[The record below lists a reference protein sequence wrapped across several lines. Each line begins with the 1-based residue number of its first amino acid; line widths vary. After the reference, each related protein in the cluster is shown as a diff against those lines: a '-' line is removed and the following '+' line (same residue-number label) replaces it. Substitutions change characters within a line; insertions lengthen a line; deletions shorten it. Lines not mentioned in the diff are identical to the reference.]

1 MTKLVNYL
9 KPFMF
14 TIIVVIGL
22 LFMQA
27 YCELTL
33 PDYMQNIV
41 NVGIQNNGIEHGVY
55 EQVRESTLDSLL
67 VVATED
73 QKELIENSYTLV
85 TSNEASE
92 QQLEEIPVLKDENV
106 YILNDISDETFTEL
120 ESAFANMD
128 MTFAEISNDAKEMNV
143 EVPVLLMKNG
153 IETYREQAKTQ
164 IEVLGSSTV
173 SSLTCQMV
181 KAEYEA
187 MGLDMAAIQQN
198 YIIHSGLIMLGY
210 ALGSATCAILVGFL
224 ASKIAAGLSKNLREA
239 VFKKVTFFSN
249 ENFNKF
255 NTSTLIT
262 RTTND
267 IQQVQM
273 ALVMMLRI
281 VVYAPIMGIGAL
293 LHVMSSEANM
303 TWIIALCVVLILSV
317 VMVVFIVVMPKFK
330 IMQKL
335 TDKLNSVVRELLDG
349 MLVIR
354 AFNNE
359 KVEEKKFDKANMD
372 ITKVGLFTSRAMA
385 IMMPVM
391 MFLMNGTTL
400 LILWFGSMRVDAG
413 MIQVGSIMAFMQYAM
428 QIIMAFLMITVVS
441 IMIPRANV
449 SALRIN
455 EILTTDLSITD
466 DDHVQPFDGSEH
478 GTVRFKNVSFRYP
491 GADEDVL
498 TDISFEAKPGQ
509 VTAFIGSTGSGKS
522 TLINLVPRF
531 YDVSQGSICID
542 GKDIRNVEQKKL
554 REKIGYVPQKGIL
567 LAGTIRSNLIYANPN
582 ASDQDIEE
590 ALRISQSKE
599 FVDTKPLGVDE
610 PISQG
615 GTNVSGGQKQRLSI
629 ARAIIK
635 KPEIYIFDDSFS
647 ALDFKTDA
655 ALREELMKSCKKTG
669 STVLL
674 VAQRISSIL
683 HADQIIVLDEGKMV
697 GKGTH
702 QELIKSCRIYQEIA
716 SSQLSKEE
724 LANV

>member
-1 MTKLVNYL
+1 MTKLARYL
-9 KPFMF
+9 KPFVVP
-14 TIIVVIGL
+14 ILVVIGL

-41 NVGIQNNGIEHGVY
+41 NIGIQNNGIEHGVY
-55 EQVRESTLDSLL
+55 EQVRESTLEPFLM
-67 VVATED
+67 VATED

-85 TSNEASE
+85 TPDEASE
-92 QQLEEIPVLKDENV
+92 LQLDEIPVLKDENV
-106 YILNDISDETFTEL
+106 YVLNDISDDSFTEL
-120 ESAFANMD
+120 ENSFAEMD
-128 MTFAEISNDAKEMNV
+128 MTFAEISSDAKEKNV
-143 EVPVLLMKNG
+143 EIPVLLMQNG
-153 IETYREQAKTQ
+153 IKTYREQAKKQ
-164 IEVLGSSTV
+164 IEALGSSTV

-181 KAEYEA
+181 KSEYEA

-198 YIIHSGLIMLGY
+198 YIIHSGLVMLGY
-210 ALGSATCAILVGFL
+210 ALGSAGCAILVGFL

-239 VFKKVTFFSN
+239 VFKKVTYFSN

-359 KVEEKKFDKANMD
+359 KVEEEKFDKANMD

-400 LILWFGSMRVDAG
+400 LILWFGSKQVDAG

-428 QIIMAFLMITVVS
+428 QVIMAFLMITVVS

-455 EILTTDLSITD
+455 EILTTNLSITD
-466 DDHVQPFDGSEH
+466 DEYVQSFDGNEH
-478 GTVRFKNVSFRYP
+478 GTIRFENVSFRYP
-491 GADEDVL
+491 GADEDIL
-498 TDISFEAKPGQ
+498 TDISFEAKPGE

-531 YDVSQGSICID
+531 YDVSEGSISID
-542 GKDIRNVEQKKL
+542 GKDIRKVEQKEL
-554 REKIGYVPQKGIL
+554 RNKIGYVPQKGIL
-567 LAGTIRSNLIYANPN
+567 LAGTIRSNLLYANPN
-582 ASDQDIEE
+582 ASDEDIDE
-590 ALRISQSKE
+590 ALRISQSKG

-683 HADQIIVLDEGKMV
+683 HADQIIVLDEGRMV